1 MAILESQWKFGWK
14 FRIFNLNFLKASSF
28 PFGLIFPFEQDFIF
42 SFEQDFIFE
51 CISRKQTHVLSF
63 KFARLDKQ
71 KSSDS
76 FYETVFFPDPC
87 FE

>member
-28 PFGLIFPFEQDFIF
+28 PFGLIFP
-42 SFEQDFIFE
+42 FEQDFIFE